1 LPLAAAPLVAA
12 EAAGTSI
19 DLRAVV
25 QTVERGVVEHR
36 PGLLLVEGAGGWRVP
51 ITPTADMSTLSRE
64 LRLPVVVVARAG
76 LGTINHTLLSV
87 EAIERD
93 GLAVAAA
100 ILSRRPED
108 NEAASERNRV
118 EILRRWNGTVVIL
131 DGSSSALDPLL

>member
-1 LPLAAAPLVAA
+1 
-12 EAAGTSI
+12 
-19 DLRAVV
+19 
-25 QTVERGVVEHR
+25 
-36 PGLLLVEGAGGWRVP
+36 
-51 ITPTADMSTLSRE
+51 MSTLARE